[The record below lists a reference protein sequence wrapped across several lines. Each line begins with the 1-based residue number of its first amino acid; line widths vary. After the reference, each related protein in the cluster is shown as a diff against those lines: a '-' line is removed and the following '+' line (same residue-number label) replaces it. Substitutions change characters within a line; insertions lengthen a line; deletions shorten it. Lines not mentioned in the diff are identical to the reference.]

1 LLRKGDIAGAMACFQ
16 KTAPLSPDPLTRWLS
31 LGGDLLQQGDS
42 EEAIICFREAVKI
55 DATLADAYALLGV
68 ALVKNGQIKEAID
81 AWQQALKIKP
91 DQINALRGLA
101 WVLATAPDASLR
113 NGTRAVALAQ
123 QAIQLSGG
131 DSPVL
136 MRTLA
141 AAYAETGRFG
151 DAIATARRASEL
163 AVTQHNGALSAK
175 LSQEIKLYEA
185 NTPMRD
191 APP

>member
-1 LLRKGDIAGAMACFQ
+1 M
-16 KTAPLSPDPLTRWLS
+16 
-31 LGGDLLQQGDS
+31 LQQGDL
-42 EEAIICFREAVKI
+42 EEAIICYREAIKI
-55 DATLADAYALLGV
+55 DATLADAHALLGV
-68 ALVKNGQIKEAID
+68 AFVKDGQITEAIA

-101 WVLATAPDASLR
+101 WVLATAPDESLR

-123 QAIQLSGG
+123 RATELSGG
-131 DSPVL
+131 DNPVL

-141 AAYAETGRFG
+141 AAYDETGRFG
-151 DAIATARRASEL
+151 DAIATAGRALEL
-163 AVTQHNGALSAK
+163 AVAQHNGAVSAK

-191 APP
+191 APQ